1 MGVFQQPL
9 RGGKEGCRAGSAPE
23 SEIRPHEK
31 IVVARSGGPL
41 PLALPQN
48 GVFCSFGRGFRWP
61 GGLVAVNGWLLVRLL
76 FGVGGGLS
84 LPHGSPLP
92 GGASPAS
99 DAAPHPYKFSPP
111 ETKPPG
117 RDSYPPLGQYD
128 GHGEFFKISLQGT
141 SRPPPVRDPG
151 QKFYKQNLAGWLM
164 PSWGD
169 LSILQ
174 ATLYFPLGWA
184 LCGSW
189 WGCEW
194 PCAP

>member
-117 RDSYPPLGQYD
+117 RDSYPPSVSMMATENFSKFHCKGPADPPGYGTQAKN
-128 GHGEFFKISLQGT
+128 FISKIW
-141 SRPPPVRDPG
+141 P
-151 QKFYKQNLAGWLM
+151 AG
-164 PSWGD
+164 
-169 LSILQ
+169 
-174 ATLYFPLGWA
+174 
-184 LCGSW
+184 
-189 WGCEW
+189 
-194 PCAP
+194 